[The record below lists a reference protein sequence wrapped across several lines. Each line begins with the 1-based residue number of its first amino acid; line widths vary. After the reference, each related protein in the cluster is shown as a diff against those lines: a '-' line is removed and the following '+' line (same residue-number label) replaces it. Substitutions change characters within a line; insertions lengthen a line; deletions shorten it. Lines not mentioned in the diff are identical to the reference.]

1 MHNFIHRY
9 CGKHF
14 GPREAHRPRSLAGR
28 GPRRMGRFPVVWRRW
43 RGHGHRL

>member
-14 GPREAHRPRSLAGR
+14 GPRGVDCPRSLAGR
-28 GPRRMGRFPVVWRRW
+28 GPRRIGRILVVWRRW
-43 RGHGHRL
+43 RRHGHRL